1 MGSCFARNIAEYL
14 KSKEYNYLVTEAPF
28 KQASAH
34 WDQVFNTAC
43 MRQVFE
49 YTFYDDWCPL
59 VRWWPRNE
67 NVQDPFRRNI
77 IYNKQTCVL
86 NFAHHREASYEALK
100 EAEVIILTLGLIE
113 TWRDKRDQMTYYRV
127 PSPRIYDSNIHEFYV
142 QSVQDCLTDLDKIHA
157 ILQDQNP
164 RAIIITT
171 VSPVPM
177 FASFRTDVDV
187 VTANSLSKST
197 LRVAAE
203 YLSQQHRNVYY
214 FPAYEIVTQGVANPY
229 DDDNRHVTKD
239 AVDKVMEVFESQ
251 FVSETT

>member
-1 MGSCFARNIAEYL
+1 
-14 KSKEYNYLVTEAPF
+14 
-28 KQASAH
+28 
-34 WDQVFNTAC
+34 
-43 MRQVFE
+43 
-49 YTFYDDWCPL
+49 
-59 VRWWPRNE
+59 
-67 NVQDPFRRNI
+67 
-77 IYNKQTCVL
+77 L
-86 NFAHHREASYEALK
+86 NFARHREASYQALT

-127 PSPRIYDSNIHEFYV
+127 PSPRIYDSDIHEFYV
-142 QSVQDCLTDLDKIHA
+142 QSVQDCLTDLNKIHG

-164 RAIIITT
+164 RAVIIIT

-177 FASFRTDVDV
+177 FASFRMDVDV

-203 YLSQQHRNVYY
+203 YLSLQHRNVHY

-251 FVSETT
+251 FVSETV